1 MRILLRER
9 AGASERGVRGRI
21 RAIADFAIPRSD
33 ARNPGRKSPARPFNP
48 AQSSLRCAVKAE
60 IGRIF
65 SASSYEVHPLAVRSF
80 LSKRIHS
87 RSSTSHA
94 GEIKE
99 AVYQVFIGDDPFGM
113 ITLVGR
119 YYARYLHFQSC
130 LFFSLSLSFFSTKIF
145 VRKWNIALAF
155 DVHIYICVYICVC
168 MQRLRHSFAAPS
180 YSGPVR
186 FGKRDRFFGHS
197 TLSIRTVPDAVEYR
211 NIGQTSISLAIWI
224 TKGRITL
231 CCLRVCQAWR
241 VFSTVCTDWNYLIA
255 SRSSVKSTINVQ

>member
-1 MRILLRER
+1 M

-48 AQSSLRCAVKAE
+48 MQSSIRCTVKAE
-60 IGRIF
+60 IERIF
-65 SASSYEVHPLAVRSF
+65 SASSYEVHPLAVRSL

-99 AVYQVFIGDDPFGM
+99 AVYQVFIGDDTLRM
-113 ITLVGR
+113 ITSVGR
-119 YYARYLHFQSC
+119 YYTRYLYFESC
-130 LFFSLSLSFFSTKIF
+130 LFLFFFSFSLSLSFFSTKIF

-155 DVHIYICVYICVC
+155 DVHIHICICVC

-180 YSGPVR
+180 YSGLVR

-197 TLSIRTVPDAVEYR
+197 MLSIRTVPNAVECR
-211 NIGQTSISLAIWI
+211 NIGQTSISLAI
-224 TKGRITL
+224 
-231 CCLRVCQAWR
+231 
-241 VFSTVCTDWNYLIA
+241 
-255 SRSSVKSTINVQ
+255 